1 LKVIDVGISTLHV
14 DVSPLLYRLQRRP
27 ATSYSVF
34 TPYSPVIFAHLVVS
48 AAIMAPNAAGVMTIG
63 VALTSASRVFTA
75 ESARPALI
83 SQPGQFGFRVKQ
95 GIR

>member
-1 LKVIDVGISTLHV
+1 MSTW
-14 DVSPLLYRLQRRP
+14 RP
-27 ATSYSVF
+27 DFIVCNGGRPPPILGF
-34 TPYSPVIFAHLVVS
+34 TPESPVIFAHLVVS